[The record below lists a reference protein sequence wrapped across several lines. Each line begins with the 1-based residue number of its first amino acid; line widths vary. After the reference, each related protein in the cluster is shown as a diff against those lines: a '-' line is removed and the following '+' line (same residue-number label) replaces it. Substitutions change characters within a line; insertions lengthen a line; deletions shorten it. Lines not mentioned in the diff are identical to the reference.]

1 MSEWGRRG
9 FAFCFAPSYG
19 RSGGVRFC
27 RFMLMASGAEGER
40 GEGWGEK
47 ARRRKG
53 EGWENKI
60 GKREKRV
67 GVGVRA
73 VGG

>member
-1 MSEWGRRG
+1 MRGRRWG
-9 FAFCFAPSYG
+9 FAFCFALSYG

-27 RFMLMASGAEGER
+27 GFVLMASGAESER
-40 GEGWGEK
+40 GEGWGK

-60 GKREKRV
+60 GKRGKEW
-67 GVGVRA
+67 G
-73 VGG
+73 

>member
-1 MSEWGRRG
+1 M
-9 FAFCFAPSYG
+9 
-19 RSGGVRFC
+19 V
-27 RFMLMASGAEGER
+27 SGAEGER
-40 GEGWGEK
+40 AGGKVVRK

-73 VGG
+73 AGGGG